1 MPCIALFGGCSDEP
15 GSKSVGS
22 HSMNKRCQRVA
33 VMLLAVIGAVLTT
46 VSQAAPIMSA
56 GPYTIVSDA
65 VLAGTAPMTAG
76 NYRVVA
82 TVGEATATEPA
93 YGFGFRMFPGF
104 WQVERLIPLCT
115 LDVDGNGLVEP
126 AFDGLLIARAL
137 SGIRGPA
144 LVLDALGVGA
154 QYTGPAQILGRINLD
169 ALDVDGDRTSSGT
182 TDGMIIVRAMAGV
195 ANNSVVG
202 GASAPGA
209 TRTSWAQIRTHLNTR
224 CGATFPP

>member
-1 MPCIALFGGCSDEP
+1 MQCIALFGGHSDKP
-15 GSKSVGS
+15 GSKSIERHRMS
-22 HSMNKRCQRVA
+22 KLCQRVA
-33 VMLLAVIGAVLTT
+33 ITLQAAICAVLTT
-46 VSQAAPIMSA
+46 ISHAAPIMS
-56 GPYTIVSDA
+56 GGSYTIMSDVA
-65 VLAGTAPMTAG
+65 LAGATPMTAG
-76 NYRVVA
+76 TYRVVA
-82 TVGEATATEPA
+82 TAGEATSTEPA

-104 WQVERLIPLCT
+104 WQGERLIPLCT
-115 LDVDGNGLVEP
+115 LDVDGNGFVEP

-169 ALDVDGDRTSSGT
+169 ALDVDGDQKSSST

-195 ANNSVVG
+195 ANDNVAV

-209 TRTSWAQIRTHLNTR
+209 VRTSWAQIRTHLNTR

>member
-1 MPCIALFGGCSDEP
+1 MQCDLRSSGQQWNTCGDAP
-15 GSKSVGS
+15 GRRGTNSL
-22 HSMNKRCQRVA
+22 RR
-33 VMLLAVIGAVLTT
+33 LAGVILASAWAGMAP
-46 VSQAAPIMSA
+46 SSPAAPLMSA

-65 VLAGTAPMTAG
+65 VLAGTAPMAAG

-144 LVLDALGVGA
+144 LVLDALGGGA

-169 ALDVDGDRTSSGT
+169 ALDVDGDQKSAST